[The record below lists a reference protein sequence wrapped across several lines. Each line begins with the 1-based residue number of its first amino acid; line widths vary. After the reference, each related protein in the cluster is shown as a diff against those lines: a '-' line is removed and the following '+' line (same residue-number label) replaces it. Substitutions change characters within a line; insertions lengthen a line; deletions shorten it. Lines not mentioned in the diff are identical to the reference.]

1 MDSVLEKFYK
11 CELNNGI
18 LKAELDKIKNDLSE
32 NNKEIKSLNNKICQL
47 EFLIESLKLKNNSTE
62 NFWGG
67 IIDFTVKVIY
77 VLIVSYA
84 LYLLGWEGP
93 PV

>member
-11 CELNNGI
+11 CELDNGI

-32 NNKEIKSLNNKICQL
+32 GNRELKSLNNKIYQL
-47 EFLIESLKLKNNSTE
+47 ELLIESLKLKNNNTE
-62 NFWGG
+62 SFWGG
-67 IIDFTVKVIY
+67 IIDFTVKIIY
-77 VLIVSYA
+77 VLVVSYA